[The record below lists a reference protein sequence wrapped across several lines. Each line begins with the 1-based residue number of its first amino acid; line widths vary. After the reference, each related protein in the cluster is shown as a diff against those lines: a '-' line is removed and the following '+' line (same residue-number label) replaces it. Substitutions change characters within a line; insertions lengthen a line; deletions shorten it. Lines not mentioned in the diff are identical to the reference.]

1 MSLSVIL
8 DENIPPSVAD
18 FVRSRRPQW
27 DLQHVH
33 DVGLRGSHD
42 ATIFEWAQQRN
53 AIVLTFDE
61 DFADTGMYPVG
72 THAGVIRLRVWPT
85 TIEQIES
92 ALDRLFNSTA
102 DDQLP
107 GSLII
112 IDAQRIRI
120 RRAAR
125 HG

>member
-1 MSLSVIL
+1 
-8 DENIPPSVAD
+8 
-18 FVRSRRPQW
+18 
-27 DLQHVH
+27 
-33 DVGLRGSHD
+33 
-42 ATIFEWAQQRN
+42 
-53 AIVLTFDE
+53 
-61 DFADTGMYPVG
+61 MYPAG

-85 TIEQIES
+85 TIEQSEA
-92 ALDRLFNSTA
+92 ALDRLFSSTG
-102 DDQLP
+102 DDQLT